1 MEQAMGAQ
9 PKDDVKTPF
18 ISIPIEKEP
27 FSEFENN
34 PELFYVSFP
43 HLFLLGRGLLQQG
56 SIPRKAVRHMLL
68 QYDCRFS
75 RCLRL
80 IFLLFDQMKRH
91 AAAQTVSARV
101 KTNLDALTE
110 FARWISDKTFVNK
123 LRIARMKPQAEDSK
137 ELLALITKH
146 ISVFESKIPFTTGQ
160 RHAGM
165 SHLLG
170 LIDYLGFPSD
180 FFTFA
185 VDDIYGL
192 LNIRMSLPQKDNET
206 FPANDCG
213 LTEAL
218 KKGQETFKGIPI
230 TSAALRTLLA
240 ANPVQAAE
248 VFRLIVNSV
257 FTNAFGMPPSEHA
270 RRTIPLP
277 ERLKGFA
284 GTCTG
289 AYGAME
295 DQKRGS
301 LHMHCV
307 LFGSLPSTLLQSTA
321 GIPFMKPCVAGTLEK
336 KIGTSLDPATHLRHL
351 LNDIKGLTVE
361 RPTLFTSHLPESEP
375 DEFHKD
381 VERTVDCCNV
391 HRHTKSCY
399 KNNRVQCRYAR
410 PQPTTE
416 NTFWI
421 QLQGTK
427 KTPMHPKVYDVL
439 PEISAPETD
448 SQENRNLFSYP
459 IAKSDDR
466 IIIYEVK
473 RPKIL
478 PPFCPC
484 CQMARQAAS
493 SVNQTENDEAI
504 FLTTTTNYP
513 EFQYL
518 QLPNDLQT
526 EFELLDPE
534 MHQRINRHLENR
546 NGLVVEYNRGMS
558 AILGCNTDFSFLG
571 SESAARCA
579 ACYVLKYITKN
590 PAELDSTIAL
600 VYKARVDIKN
610 HPSKAENSG
619 SNIRTATH
627 FLNAVL
633 NRINGLEEVSA
644 QMAAAAIIGM
654 SFDSVTHDFQLTFV
668 TAAIAYAKR

>member
-1 MEQAMGAQ
+1 
-9 PKDDVKTPF
+9 
-18 ISIPIEKEP
+18 
-27 FSEFENN
+27 
-34 PELFYVSFP
+34 
-43 HLFLLGRGLLQQG
+43 
-56 SIPRKAVRHMLL
+56 
-68 QYDCRFS
+68 
-75 RCLRL
+75 
-80 IFLLFDQMKRH
+80 
-91 AAAQTVSARV
+91 
-101 KTNLDALTE
+101 
-110 FARWISDKTFVNK
+110 
-123 LRIARMKPQAEDSK
+123 
-137 ELLALITKH
+137 
-146 ISVFESKIPFTTGQ
+146 
-160 RHAGM
+160 
-165 SHLLG
+165 
-170 LIDYLGFPSD
+170 
-180 FFTFA
+180 
-185 VDDIYGL
+185 
-192 LNIRMSLPQKDNET
+192 
-206 FPANDCG
+206 
-213 LTEAL
+213 
-218 KKGQETFKGIPI
+218 
-230 TSAALRTLLA
+230 
-240 ANPVQAAE
+240 
-248 VFRLIVNSV
+248 
-257 FTNAFGMPPSEHA
+257 
-270 RRTIPLP
+270 
-277 ERLKGFA
+277 
-284 GTCTG
+284 
-289 AYGAME
+289 
-295 DQKRGS
+295 
-301 LHMHCV
+301 
-307 LFGSLPSTLLQSTA
+307 
-321 GIPFMKPCVAGTLEK
+321 
-336 KIGTSLDPATHLRHL
+336 
-351 LNDIKGLTVE
+351 
-361 RPTLFTSHLPESEP
+361 
-375 DEFHKD
+375 
-381 VERTVDCCNV
+381 
-391 HRHTKSCY
+391 
-399 KNNRVQCRYAR
+399 
-410 PQPTTE
+410 
-416 NTFWI
+416 
-421 QLQGTK
+421 
-427 KTPMHPKVYDVL
+427 MHPKVYDVL

-558 AILGCNTDFSFLG
+558 SILGCNTDFSFLG
-571 SESAARCA
+571 RESAAQCA

-610 HPSKAENSG
+610 YPSKAENSG